1 MKLKINTENKLRQ
14 TQTNVSVLFIRKE
27 NEMITRNCFGKRT
40 PRIGKYVVEK
50 RHDGKWEINKE
61 EYCLKTT
68 AAIANEV
75 MLWLDIEPFDSMV
88 KAYAWLKKHVNE
100 LL

>member
-1 MKLKINTENKLRQ
+1 
-14 TQTNVSVLFIRKE
+14 
-27 NEMITRNCFGKRT
+27 MITRNYLGKLE

-50 RHDGKWEINKE
+50 RHDGKLEINKE

-68 AAIANEV
+68 AV
-75 MLWLDIEPFDSMV
+75 VRDGVFLWLDIEPFDSMV

>member
-1 MKLKINTENKLRQ
+1 MGNN
-14 TQTNVSVLFIRKE
+14 E
-27 NEMITRNCFGKRT
+27 NE
-40 PRIGKYVVEK
+40 PWY
-50 RHDGKWEINKE
+50 
-61 EYCLKTT
+61 TT
-68 AAIANEV
+68 KAAIANKV

>member
-1 MKLKINTENKLRQ
+1 MKNEPWYI
-14 TQTNVSVLFIRKE
+14 TN
-27 NEMITRNCFGKRT
+27 
-40 PRIGKYVVEK
+40 
-50 RHDGKWEINKE
+50 
-61 EYCLKTT
+61 

-75 MLWLDIEPFDSMV
+75 MLWLDIESFDSMV

>member
-1 MKLKINTENKLRQ
+1 MQRIIRQ
-14 TQTNVSVLFIRKE
+14 TQTNVSVLFIGKE
-27 NEMITRNCFGKRT
+27 NRKMIARNCFGEIT

-50 RHDGKWEINKE
+50 RYDGKWEINKE

-68 AAIANEV
+68 AVVANEV

>member
-1 MKLKINTENKLRQ
+1 
-14 TQTNVSVLFIRKE
+14 
-27 NEMITRNCFGKRT
+27 MIARNCFGEIT

-88 KAYAWLKKHVNE
+88 KAYAWLETCKRIVIGGKRNE
-100 LL
+100 TESGLLLH

>member
-1 MKLKINTENKLRQ
+1 
-14 TQTNVSVLFIRKE
+14 
-27 NEMITRNCFGKRT
+27 MITRNCFGKLT

-50 RHDGKWEINKE
+50 QYDGKWIINKE
-61 EYCLKTT
+61 ESCLKTK
-68 AAIANEV
+68 AV
-75 MLWLDIEPFDSMV
+75 VYDDVLMWIEIDPFESMV

>member
-1 MKLKINTENKLRQ
+1 MIAWNCLRKIEL
-14 TQTNVSVLFIRKE
+14 
-27 NEMITRNCFGKRT
+27 
-40 PRIGKYVVEK
+40 RIGDYFVVKNSKGKY
-50 RHDGKWEINKE
+50 EIMKNMPW
-61 EYCLKTT
+61 YTT
-68 AAIANEV
+68 NAVIANEV

>member
-1 MKLKINTENKLRQ
+1 
-14 TQTNVSVLFIRKE
+14 
-27 NEMITRNCFGKRT
+27 MIARNCLGKIEL
-40 PRIGKYVVEK
+40 RIGDYFVVKNSKGKY
-50 RHDGKWEINKE
+50 EIMKNMPW
-61 EYCLKTT
+61 YTIN
-68 AAIANEV
+68 AVIANEV

>member
-1 MKLKINTENKLRQ
+1 MKTNTENNKADVNKCVCLIY
-14 TQTNVSVLFIRKE
+14 LE
-27 NEMITRNCFGKRT
+27 GECEMITRNCFGEIT
-40 PRIGKYVVEK
+40 PRIGKYIVEK

-68 AAIANEV
+68 TAIANEV
-75 MLWLDIEPFDSMV
+75 MLWIDIEPFDSMV

>member
-1 MKLKINTENKLRQ
+1 
-14 TQTNVSVLFIRKE
+14 
-27 NEMITRNCFGKRT
+27 MIALNCFGKLE

-68 AAIANEV
+68 ASIANEV

-88 KAYAWLKKHVNE
+88 KAYTWLKKHVNE

>member
-1 MKLKINTENKLRQ
+1 
-14 TQTNVSVLFIRKE
+14 
-27 NEMITRNCFGKRT
+27 MITRNCFGTLT

-50 RHDGKWEINKE
+50 RHDGKWEINKK

-68 AAIANEV
+68 AVVRDDVLMWIG
-75 MLWLDIEPFDSMV
+75 IEPFESMV
-88 KAYAWLKKHVNE
+88 KAYAWLKKHVYE

>member
-1 MKLKINTENKLRQ
+1 
-14 TQTNVSVLFIRKE
+14 
-27 NEMITRNCFGKRT
+27 MITRNYLGKLE
-40 PRIGKYVVEK
+40 PRRGKYVVEK

-61 EYCLKTT
+61 EYCLKTK
-68 AAIANEV
+68 AVVANEV

-88 KAYAWLKKHVNE
+88 KAYAWLKKHVNQ

>member
-1 MKLKINTENKLRQ
+1 
-14 TQTNVSVLFIRKE
+14 
-27 NEMITRNCFGKRT
+27 MITRNCFGKLE
-40 PRIGKYVVEK
+40 PRIGKY
-50 RHDGKWEINKE
+50 EIMKNE
-61 EYCLKTT
+61 PWYTT
-68 AAIANEV
+68 KASIANEV

>member
-1 MKLKINTENKLRQ
+1 MIELKDLLEDGEVIVEYHLH
-14 TQTNVSVLFIRKE
+14 
-27 NEMITRNCFGKRT
+27 NEYWSRNCLGKLE
-40 PRIGKYVVEK
+40 PRIGKYFIQRNSK
-50 RHDGKWEINKE
+50 GKYEIMKNE
-61 EYCLKTT
+61 HWYITN

-88 KAYAWLKKHVNE
+88 KTYAWLKKHVNE